1 MVACRILLASVLLSS
16 SPDSQPP
23 GDLAAWH
30 EELAPSLRRLAL
42 EWQLVDA
49 RELGRVVLRR
59 WPVGSCFERRAWTDA
74 SAMRFVPRHERR
86 MSVLLMIGRAQCVGW

>member
-16 SPDSQPP
+16 SPESQPP

-49 RELGRVVLRR
+49 RELGRILTDAKDFPKDLQVLRAR
-59 WPVGSCFERRAWTDA
+59 RIRLHNAPLLEER
-74 SAMRFVPRHERR
+74 ER
-86 MSVLLMIGRAQCVGW
+86 GW